1 VLFFFNNSYSMP
13 YIFFWLVFQQ
23 LHTNSGLECSG
34 ETEGNLIYP
43 IINVKTHAEVLKGTI
58 SRDEFGF

>member
-1 VLFFFNNSYSMP
+1 MP